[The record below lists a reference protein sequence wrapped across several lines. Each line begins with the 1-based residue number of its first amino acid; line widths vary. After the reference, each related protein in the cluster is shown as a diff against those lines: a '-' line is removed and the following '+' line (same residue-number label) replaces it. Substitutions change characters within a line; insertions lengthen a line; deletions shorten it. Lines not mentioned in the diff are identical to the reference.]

1 MPGPSD
7 APDLSSASGASDHT
21 ELLAAIAEFVETACK
36 RLEGEPFPSATI
48 VKWRYDQSGLGTGK
62 NVEVIAP
69 AAFVVGTMNEWQHW
83 SSYKNLAT
91 RIENDDLASAYLYSH
106 AGGESASDAARPFI
120 LQRTAA
126 QFVYDYWVVAKRAS
140 AIWTEE
146 AFDTVSAEFFQTI
159 NTGRA
164 TVDWWAPMYN
174 AHWVDEPIDLDLGD
188 NLSIVEPS
196 SEVLLEL
203 QPRHRQSYFEAQV
216 WVQLSAREQL
226 TVPVY
231 PPPTR
236 PARTAASA
244 VRLAVGGFAFTR
256 DITMLP
262 RRGAPGIF
270 GSFGGWHGLAPQ
282 VWGTNPSVVTEDSRA
297 DIVAMCAGLLGL
309 SQPFDVVL
317 DRYEAAVS
325 KWLPDERLIDA
336 VIAIEALVLAG
347 NRSTSEVT
355 YRFALTGA
363 WLLGSDLEHRKR
375 VFHVLTELYRKR
387 SDIVHGDR
395 KVKRD
400 LPDDASGLVVDLLR
414 QLLRSVVTQH
424 SSWDEWV
431 ALCRSAVLGREEPT
445 N

>member
-7 APDLSSASGASDHT
+7 VPESSSAPGASDHT
-21 ELLAAIAEFVETACK
+21 ELLAAIADFVEMACK
-36 RLEGEPFPSATI
+36 RLEGEPFPRATI
-48 VKWRYDQSGLGTGK
+48 VKWRYDKDGLGTGK

-69 AAFVVGTMNEWQHW
+69 AAFVVGVMNEWQHW
-83 SSYKNLAT
+83 PSYKNLAS
-91 RIENDDLASAYLYSH
+91 RIENDDLASAYLYTH
-106 AGGESASDAARPFI
+106 AGGESASDDARPFI

-140 AIWTEE
+140 AAWSED
-146 AFDTVSAEFFQTI
+146 AFNTISSEFIQTI

-164 TVDWWAPMYN
+164 LVDWWAPMYN

-188 NLSIVEPS
+188 NLRIVEPPN
-196 SEVLLEL
+196 EVLLEL

-226 TVPVY
+226 RVPVY

-236 PARTAASA
+236 PARNAAAA

-270 GSFGGWHGLAPQ
+270 SSFGGWHGLAPQ
-282 VWGTNPSVVTEDSRA
+282 IWGTNPSVVTRESSA
-297 DIVAMCAGLLGL
+297 DVMAACAGLLGL
-309 SQPFDVVL
+309 SQTFDVVL

-325 KWLPDERLIDA
+325 KWQPEERLIDA
-336 VIAIEALVLAG
+336 VIALEALVLAG

-355 YRFALTGA
+355 FRFALTGA
-363 WLLGSDLEHRKR
+363 WLLGGDLEHRKR
-375 VFHVLTELYRKR
+375 AFHVLTELYRKR
-387 SDIVHGDR
+387 SDIVHADR

-400 LPDDASGLVVDLLR
+400 LPDDPSGIAVDLLR
-414 QLLRSVVTQH
+414 QLLRTVVTQQ

-431 ALCRSAVLGREEPT
+431 ELCRSAVLGHEEPT
-445 N
+445 C